1 MVLNF
6 RLKKNG
12 GEGREAVNISFE
24 ASFGKKKKKR
34 QRKKKKMMSLQ
45 KKKKCV
51 LEVTLDAGVSDFET
65 VDGLA
70 RSQVRQTE

>member
-1 MVLNF
+1 
-6 RLKKNG
+6 
-12 GEGREAVNISFE
+12 
-24 ASFGKKKKKR
+24 
-34 QRKKKKMMSLQ
+34 MMLLQ

-51 LEVTLDAGVSDFET
+51 LEVTLDTGVSDFET